1 MIRRSDLTDFLP
13 VDGESLFLLDNQV
26 LRLGPVATLILEL
39 LGNGPV
45 TLDQLT
51 DELAAAFGTPPD
63 GSLAEAVAAQLAA
76 LNDNGLLIIDEE
88 PAGQDP
94 SVKR

>member
-13 VDGESLFLLDNQV
+13 VDGESLILLDNQV
-26 LRLGPVATLILEL
+26 LRLGPVATLILEA
-39 LGNGPV
+39 LGNGPMS
-45 TLDQLT
+45 LQHLT
-51 DELAAAFGTPPD
+51 EELAAAFGAPPD
-63 GSLAEAVAAQLAA
+63 GTLTEAVAAQLGA

-94 SVKR
+94 TVTR

>member
-1 MIRRSDLTDFLP
+1 MIRCADLTDFLP
-13 VDGESLFLLDNQV
+13 VAGESLVLLDDQV
-26 LRLGPVATLILEL
+26 LRLGPVATLILEV

-45 TLDQLT
+45 TLDHLT

-63 GSLAEAVAAQLAA
+63 GSLAEAVAAQLGA

-94 SVKR
+94 SVTR